1 MPWSIITKTRRSG
14 AEAGRKKTP
23 SSFFDRGGNLYTGR
37 ILMMPITEETRSIL
51 LGFQR
56 TEITEYA
63 VYSALARR
71 VKGPNGELFLRIA
84 EDEKRHAS
92 IWERYTGV
100 SLPPDRWK
108 VVLFVLLALVLG
120 ITFAI
125 KLMEK
130 GEKRAEKNYGAVK
143 EAIPEVAVILREE
156 TEHEAALADLIDEER
171 LRYMSSMILGLN
183 DALVELTGALA
194 GFTFA
199 LGSGKLVA
207 MAGSITGIAAAL
219 SMSASEYL
227 SQKSEEGDRKP
238 LKAAVYTGLIYLG
251 TVVVLVFPYI
261 IFDSPFAALSLTL
274 LNGVGIIL
282 FFTFFMSVVRDVPF
296 RKNFLEMLS
305 ISLGVAGISFL
316 IGYLARLFLGV
327 EL

>member
-1 MPWSIITKTRRSG
+1 MKSV
-14 AEAGRKKTP
+14 
-23 SSFFDRGGNLYTGR
+23 
-37 ILMMPITEETRSIL
+37 TEETRSIL
-51 LGFQR
+51 LEFQR
-56 TEITEYA
+56 TEITEHA
-63 VYSALARR
+63 IYSALAGRL
-71 VKGPNGELFLRIA
+71 KGPNRDLFRRIA

-92 IWERYTGV
+92 VWERYTGV
-100 SLPPDRWK
+100 SLSPDRWK
-108 VVLFVLLALVLG
+108 VVLFVLLAMVMG

-130 GEKRAEKNYGAVK
+130 GEERAEKNYGAVK
-143 EAIPEVAVILREE
+143 EAIPEAAEILREE

-199 LGSGKLVA
+199 LGSGKVVA

-238 LKAAVYTGLIYLG
+238 LKAAVYTGIAYLG
-251 TVVVLVFPYI
+251 TVVVLVFPYMV
-261 IFDSPFAALSLTL
+261 FDSPFAALALTL

-282 FFTFFMSVVRDVPF
+282 FFTFFMSVVRDAPF
-296 RKNFLEMLS
+296 RKSFLEMLS

>member
-1 MPWSIITKTRRSG
+1 
-14 AEAGRKKTP
+14 
-23 SSFFDRGGNLYTGR
+23 
-37 ILMMPITEETRSIL
+37 MMPITEETRSIL

>member
-1 MPWSIITKTRRSG
+1 
-14 AEAGRKKTP
+14 
-23 SSFFDRGGNLYTGR
+23 
-37 ILMMPITEETRSIL
+37 

>member
-1 MPWSIITKTRRSG
+1 MI
-14 AEAGRKKTP
+14 
-23 SSFFDRGGNLYTGR
+23 R
-37 ILMMPITEETRSIL
+37 ISEELRSIL
-51 LGFQR
+51 EAFQR

-63 VYSALARR
+63 IYSALSGR
-71 VKGPNGELFLRIA
+71 VKGPNGDLLRRIG
-84 EDEKRHAS
+84 EDEKRHAAV
-92 IWERYTGV
+92 WEGYTGI
-100 SLPPDRWK
+100 SIKPERWK
-108 VVLFVLLALVLG
+108 VVLFILLAAVMG

-125 KLMEK
+125 KLLEK
-130 GEKRAEKNYGAVK
+130 GEEQAEKNYAAV
-143 EAIPEVAVILREE
+143 EAAIPEAAAILREE
-156 TEHEAALADLIDEER
+156 TEHEAALAALIDEER
-171 LRYMSSMILGLN
+171 LQYMSSMILGLN

-199 LGSGKLVA
+199 LGNGRVVA
-207 MAGSITGIAAAL
+207 LAGSITGIAAAL

-227 SQKSEEGDRKP
+227 SQKSEEGEREP
-238 LKAAVYTGLIYLG
+238 LKAALYTGVAYLG

-261 IFDSPFAALSLTL
+261 IFESPFAALSLTL
-274 LNGVGIIL
+274 LNGVGVIL
-282 FFTFFMSVVRDVPF
+282 FFTFFMSVVSDAPF

>member
-1 MPWSIITKTRRSG
+1 
-14 AEAGRKKTP
+14 
-23 SSFFDRGGNLYTGR
+23 
-37 ILMMPITEETRSIL
+37 MMSITEETRSIL